1 MQMSLFQRICKN
13 LLLYFP
19 FYTYLQ
25 NILQNLLKM
34 IIKLYKVFKIYWENI
49 NDARKKI
56 LHDRY
61 RKNKNQDDGG
71 R

>member
-1 MQMSLFQRICKN
+1 M
-13 LLLYFP
+13 YFP